1 MTNRDAP
8 EHIADQP
15 HFADA
20 LAALVARQRQ
30 VVVVGAIMIAI
41 GSGLLA
47 FLGGS
52 QIPSIV
58 PVGGAMMA
66 CAVLELGIGHHVRA
80 SGVRSSPWD
89 VSGAMLAAAALVVMI
104 SPLLPSIVFST
115 LAGLLVAGGGWV
127 RLRASTLISLSRKSA
142 ILPISASSSILIGIL
157 LFTRWGAGDVTVTG
171 GLLAIDLVVTGWGLV
186 GLGVTLRRLTANNR

>member
-1 MTNRDAP
+1 MTNRDVP
-8 EHIADQP
+8 EQSAQQP
-15 HFADA
+15 DFADA
-20 LAALVARQRQ
+20 LATLAMRHRQ
-30 VVVVGAIMIAI
+30 VVIVGAALIVI

-47 FLGGS
+47 FLGRS

-58 PVGGAMMA
+58 PVGVAMMV
-66 CAVLELGIGHHVRA
+66 CAVLELGIGHHARA

-89 VSGAMLAAAALVVMI
+89 ASGALLAAAAVVVMI

-115 LAGLLVAGGGWV
+115 LAGLLVAGAGWV
-127 RLRASTLISLSRKSA
+127 RLRASTLINLSRKSA

-157 LFTRWGAGDVTVTG
+157 LFTRWGAGDMTATG

-186 GLGVTLRRLTANNR
+186 GLGVTLKRLTANN